1 MVFHRT
7 FGMFTKNQKKPPPN
21 QILKYS
27 SGQLIIKE
35 GDYGASVYRVAK
47 GKVRIFKE
55 LQWGKA
61 IINELGEDEI
71 FGEMAF
77 IGGGIAP
84 HSTSAEAVGEVVL
97 EIWHTLSIRE
107 DFQAA
112 SPIVRILA
120 ERLLN
125 KLAKTN
131 LVYERLFTEQQE
143 KKENGPASPRDDLRK
158 SWESTCKYRPLR
170 GHTGRLLD
178 GFVQEIGREDIRMMV
193 AEHILLQVDH
203 APGSKFEMFLNFP
216 DEDPLM
222 VHGEILP
229 GARGDTPGY
238 RAFSFQF
245 IHLTESTRNRI
256 ESFIGS

>member
-1 MVFHRT
+1 ML
-7 FGMFTKNQKKPPPN
+7 TKNQKKPPPN

-27 SGQLIIKE
+27 PGQLIIKE
-35 GDYGASVYRVAK
+35 GDYGASVYRVAE
-47 GKVRIFKE
+47 GKVRIIKE

-61 IINELGEDEI
+61 VIKEIGEHEI

-77 IGGGIAP
+77 IGGGVAP
-84 HSTSAEAVGEVVL
+84 HSTSAEAMGEVVL
-97 EIWHTLSIRE
+97 EVWHTLSIRE

-112 SPIVRILA
+112 SPIVRVLA
-120 ERLLN
+120 ERLLK

-131 LVYERLFTEQQE
+131 LVYERLFTQQQE
-143 KKENGPASPRDDLRK
+143 KKENGPVSTRDALRK

-170 GHTGRLLD
+170 GHTGILLD
-178 GFVQEIGREDIRMMV
+178 GFVQEIGPEDIRIMV

-203 APGSKFEMFLNFP
+203 SPESKFEMFLNFP
-216 DEDPLM
+216 DEKPLM

-245 IHLTESTRNRI
+245 IHLTESARRKI
-256 ESFIGS
+256 ESFISR

>member
-1 MVFHRT
+1 MLT
-7 FGMFTKNQKKPPPN
+7 NNQKKSPPN

-27 SGQLIIKE
+27 PGQLIFKE

-71 FGEMAF
+71 FGEIAL
-77 IGGGIAP
+77 IDGGIAP
-84 HSTSAEAVGEVVL
+84 RSNSAEAIGEVVL
-97 EIWHTLSIRE
+97 EIRHTLSIQE

-120 ERLLN
+120 ERLLK
-125 KLAKTN
+125 KLARTN
-131 LVYERLFTEQQE
+131 LIYERLFTQQQE
-143 KKENGPASPRDDLRK
+143 QKGNEPASPRIDLRK
-158 SWESTCKYRPLR
+158 SWESICKYRPLR

-178 GFVQEIGREDIRMMV
+178 GFVQEIGPEDIRVMV

-203 APGSKFEMFLNFP
+203 TPGSKFEMFLNFP
-216 DEDPLM
+216 DENPLM

-238 RAFSFQF
+238 RAFGFQF
-245 IHLTESTRNRI
+245 IHLTESTRKKI
-256 ESFIGS
+256 EAFLKS